1 MWVHPFYRHVN
12 HLNFPIGG
20 ATRASLVAQW
30 VKNLPAM
37 QETRVRYLGRED
49 PLAKEMT
56 THSSTLAWK
65 ILWTKEPGR
74 LHTVHGIARVT
85 HDLVTKPLPIGEE
98 YLYDVNLGHTPGEP
112 ANVGKGLASN
122 LSLLGPRPGVAATMG
137 SAAPLSSFIPA
148 TSLLA

>member
-1 MWVHPFYRHVN
+1 MRAHPFYRHVN
-12 HLNFPIGG
+12 HLNLPVGG
-20 ATRASLVAQW
+20 ATGASLVAQW

-37 QETRVRYLGRED
+37 QETQVRYLGRED
-49 PLAKEMT
+49 PLAKKMT

-65 ILWTKEPGR
+65 IPWTEEPDR

-85 HDLVTKPLPIGEE
+85 HDLATKPPPIGEE
-98 YLYDVNLGHTPGEP
+98 YLYDVNLCHTAGEP

-122 LSLLGPRPGVAATMG
+122 LSLLGPRPGVAATTG
-137 SAAPLSSFIPA
+137 SAAPLSSFIRA